1 MSTQRLHFFE
11 LKRRIANLEVQHNN
25 LTAICTILAK
35 QLKDLQLQK
44 SNDKLQIDNKKSV
57 EQLFKERLQIQ
68 KTEIREI
75 DLNKKSRKV
84 KKPVPESS
92 EDEDDEDEDEDV
104 TIKSDS
110 DESEEEVKPVKA
122 KKEIKSLKKE
132 VVKAPKKTPVKA
144 PVKAPKKEQ
153 VKPLVNSDSNIAVE
167 IVESM
172 SK

>member
-57 EQLFKERLQIQ
+57 EQLFKERLQSQ

-75 DLNKKSRKV
+75 DLNKKSHKV

-92 EDEDDEDEDEDV
+92 EDENEDDEDV
-104 TIKSDS
+104 TIESDS

-122 KKEIKSLKKE
+122 KKEIKAPKKE
-132 VVKAPKKTPVKA
+132 VVKAPKKA

-153 VKPLVNSDSNIAVE
+153 VKSLVKSDSNIAVE
-167 IVESM
+167 IVDSM